1 MMQTWENGE
10 NPKFG
15 PKFGPKFEPLKIFF
29 ASFMTI
35 S

>member
-10 NPKFG
+10 N